1 MKITNVYRQPSNP
14 PHVRRFEFTNIKS
27 IYLNSSFVSIGNELY
42 ESTAHTL
49 HRYPF
54 LTKVKPYENIRD

>member
-1 MKITNVYRQPSNP
+1 MKITNVYHQLSVP

-27 IYLNSSFVSIGNELY
+27 EYVNGSFVLMSNELY

-49 HRYPF
+49 YRYPF
-54 LTKVKPYENIRD
+54 LNKIIPYENITD